1 VGFELA
7 VHHSLPVHIYLS
19 GSASGIPGLN
29 SALPTAG
36 CLLIEKL
43 RVCVI
48 QSLQT
53 LNLHL
58 PTMP

>member
-1 VGFELA
+1 MAAAFTE
-7 VHHSLPVHIYLS
+7 SIS

-29 SALPTAG
+29 SALPTSMR
-36 CLLIEKL
+36 LLRSTEIEEP

-48 QSLQT
+48 QFLQT

>member
-1 VGFELA
+1 
-7 VHHSLPVHIYLS
+7 
-19 GSASGIPGLN
+19 
-29 SALPTAG
+29 LPTAM
-36 CLLIEKL
+36 CLLRSTEIEEP

-58 PTMP
+58 PSMP

>member
-1 VGFELA
+1 MAAAFTE
-7 VHHSLPVHIYLS
+7 SIS
-19 GSASGIPGLN
+19 GSAGGIPGLN
-29 SALPTAG
+29 SALPTAM

-48 QSLQT
+48 QTLQT

-58 PTMP
+58 PMMP